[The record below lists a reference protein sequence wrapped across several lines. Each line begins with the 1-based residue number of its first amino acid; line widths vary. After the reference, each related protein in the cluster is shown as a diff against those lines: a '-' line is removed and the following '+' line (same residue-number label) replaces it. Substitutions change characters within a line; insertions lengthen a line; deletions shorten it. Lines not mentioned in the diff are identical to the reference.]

1 MNSGLDTT
9 EFLTTKEV
17 AELLRI
23 KERKLY
29 DLVSAQE
36 IPCVKGHWQIAV
48 SQSRAFALDTH
59 GRISVGQQ
67 KQCAIECSGRQPRPA
82 SGMGHS

>member
-1 MNSGLDTT
+1 MSEQEPLP

-36 IPCVKGHWQIAV
+36 IPCVKATGKLLFPRRLIDAWLEAQTELPSAGIAP
-48 SQSRAFALDTH
+48 ALANGLDL
-59 GRISVGQQ
+59 S
-67 KQCAIECSGRQPRPA
+67 
-82 SGMGHS
+82 